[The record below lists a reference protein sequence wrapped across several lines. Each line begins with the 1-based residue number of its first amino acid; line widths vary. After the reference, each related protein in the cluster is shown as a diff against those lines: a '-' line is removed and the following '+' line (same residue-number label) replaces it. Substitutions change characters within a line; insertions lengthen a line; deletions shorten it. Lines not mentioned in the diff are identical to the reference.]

1 MKKLNTS
8 ALLALSSTALS
19 SLVLKSPKFIINDEP
34 MEADVL
40 IKPLSYDEVTRMFEG
55 DDAQK
60 ITVADVVKKRVLL
73 TLFNADTKEPLF
85 SDIEAVGQTHP
96 AILNALHDSSDEVND
111 FLGKNK
117 LKLKDMNSGAN
128 LSSTESVEEPSPKR
142 KRKSPQKNYG
152 SGRHIAISTAHL
164 IWVVA

>member
-117 LKLKDMNSGAN
+117 LKLKSTNSGAN
-128 LSSTESVEEPSPKR
+128 SSSMESVEEPS
-142 KRKSPQKNYG
+142 KSASETSATEKHQ
-152 SGRHIAISTAHL
+152 SGESTGKEEEAL
-164 IWVVA
+164 M

>member
-8 ALLALSSTALS
+8 ALLAMSSAALS
-19 SLVLKSPKFIINDEP
+19 DLTPKTPKFIINDEQ

-40 IKPLSYDEVTRMFEG
+40 IKSLSYDEVTRMFEG
-55 DDAQK
+55 GDVEK

-73 TLFNADTKEPLF
+73 TVFNAETKEPLF
-85 SDIEAVGQTHP
+85 SDLDAVGQTHP

-117 LKLKDMNSGAN
+117 LKLKGMNSGAN
-128 LSSTESVEEPSPKR
+128 SSSMESAGQPLSKLKR
-142 KRKSPQKNYG
+142 K
-152 SGRHIAISTAHL
+152 
-164 IWVVA
+164 

>member
-19 SLVLKSPKFIINDEP
+19 DLVPKAPKFIINDEP
-34 MEADVL
+34 MEAEVL
-40 IKPLSYDEVTRMFEG
+40 IKSLSYDEVTRMFEG
-55 DDAQK
+55 GDVEK

-73 TLFNADTKEPLF
+73 TVYNADTKEPLYP
-85 SDIEAVGQTHP
+85 DLDAVGKTHP

-117 LKLKDMNSGAN
+117 LKLKDMNSGVN
-128 LSSTESVEEPSPKR
+128 SSLTESVEKPSSKPKR
-142 KRKSPQKNYG
+142 K
-152 SGRHIAISTAHL
+152 
-164 IWVVA
+164 

>member
-19 SLVLKSPKFIINDEP
+19 DLAPKTPKFIINDEQ

-40 IKPLSYDEVTRMFEG
+40 IKSLSYDEVTRMFEG
-55 DDAQK
+55 SDVEK

-73 TLFNADTKEPLF
+73 TVFNAETKEPLF
-85 SDIEAVGQTHP
+85 SDLDAVGQTHP

-117 LKLKDMNSGAN
+117 LKLN
-128 LSSTESVEEPSPKR
+128 
-142 KRKSPQKNYG
+142 
-152 SGRHIAISTAHL
+152 
-164 IWVVA
+164 

>member
-19 SLVLKSPKFIINDEP
+19 DLSPKSPKFIINDEYF
-34 MEADVL
+34 EADIL
-40 IKPLSYDEVTRMFEG
+40 IKSLSYDEVSNMFKGE
-55 DDAQK
+55 DPEK
-60 ITVADVVKKRVLL
+60 LTVADVVKRRVLL
-73 TLFNADTKEPLF
+73 TVYNLDTKEPLY

-117 LKLKDMNSGAN
+117 LKLKNMNSGAS
-128 LSSTESVEEPSPKR
+128 LSLTESVEEPSSKQ
-142 KRKSPQKNYG
+142 KRKSLQK
-152 SGRHIAISTAHL
+152 S
-164 IWVVA
+164 

>member
-19 SLVLKSPKFIINDEP
+19 DLVPKAPKFIINDEQ

-40 IKPLSYDEVTRMFEG
+40 VKSLSYDQVTQMFEG
-55 DDAQK
+55 CDAEK

-73 TLFNADTKEPLF
+73 TVFNAETKEPLF
-85 SDIEAVGQTHP
+85 PDLEAVGQTHP
-96 AILNALHDSSDEVND
+96 AIINALHDASDEVND

-117 LKLKDMNSGAN
+117 LKLKNMNSGASS
-128 LSSTESVEEPSPKR
+128 SSTESVATPSK
-142 KRKSPQKNYG
+142 KQSKK
-152 SGRHIAISTAHL
+152 
-164 IWVVA
+164 

>member
-19 SLVLKSPKFIINDEP
+19 DLVPKAPKFIINDEQ

-40 IKPLSYDEVTRMFEG
+40 IKSLSYDEVTRMFEG
-55 DDAQK
+55 SDVDK

-73 TLFNADTKEPLF
+73 TVFNAETKEPLF
-85 SDIEAVGQTHP
+85 PDLDAVGQTHP

-117 LKLKDMNSGAN
+117 LKLKDMNSGVN
-128 LSSTESVEEPSPKR
+128 LSSMESVGEPLSKPKR
-142 KRKSPQKNYG
+142 K
-152 SGRHIAISTAHL
+152 
-164 IWVVA
+164 

>member
-1 MKKLNTS
+1 MAKLNTS
-8 ALLALSSTALS
+8 ELLALSSTALS
-19 SLVLKSPKFIINDEP
+19 DLSPKSPKFIINDEAF
-34 MEADVL
+34 EADVL
-40 IKPLSYDEVTRMFEG
+40 IKSLSYDEVSNMFKGE
-55 DDAQK
+55 DPEK
-60 ITVADVVKKRVLL
+60 LTVADVVKKRVLL

-128 LSSTESVEEPSPKR
+128 LSSTESVEEPSLKR
-142 KRKSPQKNYG
+142 KRK
-152 SGRHIAISTAHL
+152 
-164 IWVVA
+164 

>member
-8 ALLALSSTALS
+8 ALLVLSSTALS

-128 LSSTESVEEPSPKR
+128 LSSTESVEEPLKKQKKR
-142 KRKSPQKNYG
+142 SARASLQ
-152 SGRHIAISTAHL
+152 SGERIEKKEAHSS
-164 IWVVA
+164 